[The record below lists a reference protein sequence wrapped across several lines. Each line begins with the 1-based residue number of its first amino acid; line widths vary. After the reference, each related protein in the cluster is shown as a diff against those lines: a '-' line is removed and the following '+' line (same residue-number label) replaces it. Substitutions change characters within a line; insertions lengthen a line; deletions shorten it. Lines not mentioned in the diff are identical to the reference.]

1 MGCWGNCY
9 YIVVMVS
16 CVVLQCAAVCCSV
29 LQRVAVCCSVLQFS
43 ASPLRL
49 FLGPN
54 LPDPLQQRISSGH
67 RDFVLLS
74 KSLFSKIVSLFND
87 LIVFMTLHVVSY
99 P

>member
-49 FLGPN
+49 FLGHN